1 MSTGPTSAAAATS
14 SLQNLRTF
22 RRFEIKF
29 VVPESVAAR
38 FRESLQPWMQPDA
51 HSPAGGYGLESLYYD
66 SPDLRFYWEKIDGTL
81 FRRKIRVRRYV
92 NPEVPV
98 TDATPVWLEIKQRY
112 DRVTQKRR
120 VPLRL
125 GDAVAFLDQRIRPTE
140 AADPVLDEVE
150 VLVQEAGLVPT
161 IVTGYHRTAFV
172 GTDHEPGLRVTFD
185 HDLYERSTD
194 LSMTTTGP
202 EGPLLPPGW
211 VVIEIKVNDRLPG
224 WLSDLIAEHGLTV
237 TRISKYVQAVE
248 RAALAPPSVF
258 HHVPIASPQPTTES
272 ASQ

>member
-1 MSTGPTSAAAATS
+1 MSTAPTSAAAPIS
-14 SLQNLRTF
+14 SLQSLRTF

-29 VVPESVAAR
+29 VVPDSVAAR

-81 FRRKIRVRRYV
+81 FRRKVRIRRYV
-92 NPEVPV
+92 TAEPATAE
-98 TDATPVWLEIKQRY
+98 TPVWLEIKQRY

-125 GDAVAFLDQRIRPTE
+125 GEAVAFLDQRVRPTE
-140 AADPVLDEVE
+140 AVDPIVDEVD
-150 VLVQEAGLVPT
+150 VLVRESGLVPT

-185 HDLYERSTD
+185 HDLYQRSTD

-237 TRISKYVQAVE
+237 TRISKYVQAIE
-248 RAALAPPSVF
+248 RAALVPQSVF
-258 HHVPIASPQPTTES
+258 HHVPIASSQPTTES